1 MPSAVYYKYACF
13 SVCVCLCK
21 QDANTHADLVIIFAV
36 GRGFGASLVF
46 SGLSGLAFACFPAGF
61 CRFLSRVCVVR
72 VCAMAGQIHESMS
85 SAPALP
91 LRLWA
96 RVVLPALYCQR
107 IRTASLLRR
116 RKHVHVFSSLLLSS
130 YLCRRMTEHYATMLL
145 CCACAAR
152 QVLHQGM
159 HSVY

>member
-1 MPSAVYYKYACF
+1 MLRVCAADSAFMC
-13 SVCVCLCK
+13 VCVCVCSMLTSTVFLRPGLIRIGCG
-21 QDANTHADLVIIFAV
+21 AV
-36 GRGFGASLVF
+36 
-46 SGLSGLAFACFPAGF
+46 
-61 CRFLSRVCVVR
+61 
-72 VCAMAGQIHESMS
+72 AGQLRGQTVNVNRELLLYSRQHDTVQSMRYFHS
-85 SAPALP
+85 
-91 LRLWA
+91 

-152 QVLHQGM
+152 QVLHAKC
-159 HSVY
+159 YTKECT